1 MGFFVFQDG
10 QVLICPCD
18 LSAHLSLLLTCHPSS
33 SSLHPPPTSISLPL
47 FLLPSFQGLLEE
59 NDIHS
64 NRIAGIEIKNDANP
78 IIYRCSIHHGSTG
91 GVYVHDKGRGQFIE
105 NKIFANTYAGVW
117 ITSESHPT
125 LRDNEIFSGLQ
136 GGVYFFGSGRGVLEN
151 NNIHSNTLAGVQ
163 IRTGSDPIIRN
174 NRIHHGHH
182 GGIYVVSEAAV
193 MFYVISFR
201 SARAGMSTRS

>member
-1 MGFFVFQDG
+1 M
-10 QVLICPCD
+10 
-18 LSAHLSLLLTCHPSS
+18 
-33 SSLHPPPTSISLPL
+33 
-47 FLLPSFQGLLEE
+47 
-59 NDIHS
+59 
-64 NRIAGIEIKNDANP
+64 
-78 IIYRCSIHHGSTG
+78 
-91 GVYVHDKGRGQFIE
+91 YVHDKGRGQFIE

-182 GGIYVVSEAAV
+182 GGIYVVSVTAV
-193 MFYVISFR
+193 MFYDISFH
-201 SARAGMSTRS
+201 SGRAGMSTGS